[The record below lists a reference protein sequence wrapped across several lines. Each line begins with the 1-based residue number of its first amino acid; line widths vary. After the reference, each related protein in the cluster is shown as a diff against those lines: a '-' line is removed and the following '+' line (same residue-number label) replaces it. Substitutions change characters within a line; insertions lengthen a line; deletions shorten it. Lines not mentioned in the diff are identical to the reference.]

1 MQRSKIKS
9 LNVDHKVASNKLLGM
24 NFNMDDRKK
33 VVEAKEVEVV
43 EVEKALAK
51 IFEQGFPIEHVV
63 CDLIFIL
70 HHVCHSTPFNYNL
83 QVLWRL
89 AS

>member
-1 MQRSKIKS
+1 
-9 LNVDHKVASNKLLGM
+9 M

-33 VVEAKEVEVV
+33 VVQAEEAQVAK
-43 EVEKALAK
+43 VEKALAK
-51 IFEQGFPIEHVV
+51 ILEQGFLVVDVV

-83 QVLWRL
+83 QILWRF

>member
-1 MQRSKIKS
+1 MQRLKIKS
-9 LNVDHKVASNKLLGM
+9 LNVDHKVAYNKLLGM

-33 VVEAKEVEVV
+33 VMEAKEAEV
-43 EVEKALAK
+43 AK
-51 IFEQGFPIEHVV
+51 IFEQGFPVEHVV

-89 AS
+89 VS